1 MNREAHHWRFKVGSG
16 ILFVLALALGRPAY
30 AQTAVQ
36 ITSPSNGSKISG
48 TVQFTCVS
56 NSSQVVFESLFVD
69 STYIASS
76 PTYKNSSGF
85 TFSYSWPSSN
95 VANGSHS
102 LICRGY
108 NSGNGTVGQ
117 ATVGVT
123 VNNSTAAATPT
134 PTPAVQITGPSDGS
148 TVAGTVQFTC
158 VANSSQVAFESLFVD
173 STYIASSP
181 TYTNSNGFSFTY
193 GWRSTNVANGS
204 HSLICRGYNSGNGTV
219 GQATS
224 GVTVSNSA
232 ASSTPTPAPT
242 VSATPS
248 PSPTATA
255 TPVATPSP
263 TPAVQI
269 TGPGN
274 GATLSG
280 TVQFTCVSNS
290 SQVAFE
296 SLFVDS
302 TYIASS
308 PTYTNTNGF
317 SFTYAWPS
325 TNVANGSH
333 SLICRGYNSA
343 NGTVG
348 QATVGVTV
356 NNTASTPTPSVSSTP
371 TPTPIASATPSPDPP
386 ATTPTPAATPTTTA
400 AVQITSPSDG
410 SAVSGT
416 VQITCVS
423 NSSQVV
429 FESLFVDTT
438 YIASS
443 PTYTDSSGFTFTNSW
458 PSTNVANGSHSLVCR
473 GYNSNNGTVGMATV
487 GVTVSNASTPTPVA
501 GATPSPTPGAS
512 PTSSSTPAPTATA
525 TPGPAASL
533 TVSPTAA
540 ITKIPRIGINLS
552 YWTFWGAEQFSSNVI
567 MNPGFEPTIDRA
579 IVVVNSSSS
588 SGFEDN
594 ASWLGR
600 TNNFWTGATFQ
611 VLTGASAGATGTI
624 ASSVGSDANGL
635 PSFTTSGN
643 APALA
648 VGDAI
653 SVTQTQTSGV
663 PANWWISSGTTAV
676 MNTGDSRPGSPG
688 QAVAEI
694 DLQSGSSS
702 RIDSYLDDGYQFGN
716 GANFLPVNGNWQLSF
731 WARATTT
738 SGATLTATFERLNG
752 TSPFVTQT
760 VTLTNSWQQYVFNF
774 NANDSGNPGTLD
786 LQFQASGSTGTAVH
800 LDDVQLGSVSDLANG
815 AWRSQVISTL
825 NALHPG
831 YLRDWQNQLGDT
843 AQNRLASI
851 FGRGPSRYNPDP
863 TNSQQNFSYSIPDLL
878 SLCAQVGATPW
889 IVLPTTL
896 YKSEYTAIG
905 QYLAQAQST
914 YNFSEIVVEFG
925 DENWNSVFR
934 GGSIQNP
941 ATMGQAANVGFTLLR
956 AAAGSSVPLHLEVNS
971 QYVNP
976 WIGQQ
981 AIQNAPQADAVD
993 VGPYFFYSLDSTDS
1007 EATALDNLFLMSDEP
1022 PLISQMQA
1030 ITTPLGKSVDVYEV
1044 NTSTFDG
1051 NAPESQRD
1059 PYVAGMVSGS
1069 ALADR
1074 LLTGMTSGV
1083 SRQVVFDLAQYN
1095 YNISAAVGDVMLW
1108 GVANSLADEVS
1119 LRPTGLAME
1128 MLNSAI
1134 AGDYYPA
1141 TTSNTGITAAAFL
1154 ANSKWSVAIVSASAN
1169 PTTVSLSL
1177 PSAGVAP
1184 TQAFSLSAATLTS
1197 TNDVTA
1203 DNATGAPEV
1212 SIAPI
1217 TLSGNQVIVPPYGL
1231 VVLLP
1236 AGAASP

>member
-1 MNREAHHWRFKVGSG
+1 MNRAAHNWRVKVGGG
-16 ILFVLALALGRPAY
+16 ILFALVIASGRPVY
-30 AQTAVQ
+30 AQPAVQ
-36 ITSPSNGSKISG
+36 ITGPSDGATVAG
-48 TVQFTCVS
+48 TVEITCVA

-76 PTYKNSSGF
+76 PTYKNSNGF
-85 TFSYSWPSSN
+85 TFSSAWASSN

-108 NSGNGTVGQ
+108 NSANGTVGQ
-117 ATVGVT
+117 ATIGVT

-134 PTPAVQITGPSDGS
+134 PTPAVQITGPADGA

-181 TYTNSNGFSFTY
+181 TYRNSNGFTFTY
-193 GWRSTNVANGS
+193 AWPSSNVANGS
-204 HSLICRGYNSGNGTV
+204 HSLICRGYNSSDGTV
-219 GQATS
+219 GAATA
-224 GVTVSNSA
+224 GVTVNNSA
-232 ASSTPTPAPT
+232 ASSTPTPSPI
-242 VSATPS
+242 ATAT

-255 TPVATPSP
+255 TATPAATPSP
-263 TPAVQI
+263 TAAVQI
-269 TGPGN
+269 TGPAN
-274 GATLSG
+274 GAALSG

-317 SFTYAWPS
+317 TFTYAWPS
-325 TNVANGSH
+325 SNVANGSH

-356 NNTASTPTPSVSSTP
+356 NNTTSTPTPSVSSTP
-371 TPTPIASATPSPDPP
+371 TPSPIASETPSPDPP
-386 ATTPTPAATPTTTA
+386 AATPTPVASPSPTP
-400 AVQITSPSDG
+400 AVQMTSPSDG
-410 SAVSGT
+410 ST
-416 VQITCVS
+416 VAGIVQLTCVS

-429 FESLFVDTT
+429 FTSLFVDTT
-438 YIASS
+438 YIGSS
-443 PTYTDSSGFTFTNSW
+443 PTYTNSSGFTYTDAW
-458 PSTNVANGSHSLVCR
+458 PSTNVANGSHSLICR
-473 GYNSNNGTVGMATV
+473 GYDSNDGTVGEATV
-487 GVTVSNASTPTPVA
+487 GVTVSNATSTPTPSPIA
-501 GATPSPTPGAS
+501 STTPTSGGTAS
-512 PTSSSTPAPTATA
+512 PSASA
-525 TPGPAASL
+525 TPGSGANLS
-533 TVSPTAA
+533 VSTTAA
-540 ITKIPRIGINLS
+540 ITKVPRIGINLS

-567 MNPGFEPTIDRA
+567 MNPGFEPTVDRA
-579 IVVVNSSSS
+579 IVIVNSSSS

-611 VLTGASAGATGTI
+611 VLTGTSAGATGTI
-624 ASSVGSDANGL
+624 ASSLESDSNGL
-635 PSFTTSGN
+635 PSFTTGGN

-653 SVTQTQTSGV
+653 SVTQTQASGA

-676 MNTGDSRPGSPG
+676 MNTGDARPGSPG

-738 SGATLTATFERLNG
+738 SGATLTATFERVNG

-760 VTLTNSWQQYVFNF
+760 ITLTNSWQQYVFNF
-774 NANDSGNPGTLD
+774 NANDSGNPGSLD

-815 AWRSQVISTL
+815 AWRSQLISTL

-843 AQNRLASI
+843 AANRLASI

-863 TNSQQNFSYSIPDLL
+863 TDSQQNFSYSIPDFLN
-878 SLCAQVGATPW
+878 LCAQVGATPW

-905 QYLAQAQST
+905 QYLSQAQST
-914 YNFSEIVVEFG
+914 YNFNEIVVEFG

-941 ATMGQAANVGFTLLR
+941 VTMGQAANVGFTLLR

-981 AIQNAPQADAVD
+981 AILNAPQADAVD
-993 VGPYFFYSLDSTDS
+993 IGPYFFYSLDSTDS
-1007 EATALDNLFLMSDEP
+1007 EATALDNLFSMSDEP

-1030 ITTPLGKSVDVYEV
+1030 TTAPLGKSVDVYEV

-1051 NAPESQRD
+1051 DAPESQRD

-1074 LLTGMTSGV
+1074 LLTGMVSGV

-1095 YNISAAVGDVMLW
+1095 YYISAAVGDVMLW
-1108 GVANSLADEVS
+1108 GVANSLADDVS

-1134 AGDYYPA
+1134 AGDYYPV

-1154 ANSKWSVAIVSASAN
+1154 ANSNWSLAIVSANAN
-1169 PTTVSLSL
+1169 PTTISLSL
-1177 PSAGVAP
+1177 PSTGVAP

-1203 DNATGAPEV
+1203 DNATGAPQV

-1217 TLSGNQVIVPPYGL
+1217 TLSGNQVTIPAYGL

-1236 AGAASP
+1236 AGASSP